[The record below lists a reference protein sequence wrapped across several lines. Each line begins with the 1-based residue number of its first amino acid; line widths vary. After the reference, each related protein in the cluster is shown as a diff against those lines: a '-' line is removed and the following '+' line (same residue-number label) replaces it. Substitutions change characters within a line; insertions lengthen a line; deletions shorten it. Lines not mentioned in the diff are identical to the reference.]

1 MRLSMRN
8 LALAGVLALGGL
20 LGFGST
26 TARAHDGD
34 GYSGGYGGYAGGG
47 YGGYAGGGYGGIR
60 RGYSGG
66 GYYPGGYQQYYGN
79 GGHDTQP
86 HWHNE
91 STPFGSFSWYGNGPH
106 DTQPHEHVR
115 SPYGGYRGYTP
126 NPFGG
131 VTESVYPSTPYTYM
145 PW

>member
-1 MRLSMRN
+1 MRLSMSN
-8 LALAGVLALGGL
+8 LALAGVLATSL
-20 LGFGST
+20 LAFGSAPASAQGFGGYYGGGYYVQGF
-26 TARAHDGD
+26 RA
-34 GYSGGYGGYAGGG
+34 GGYGPAYGGG
-47 YGGYAGGGYGGIR
+47 YYGG
-60 RGYSGG
+60 
-66 GYYPGGYQQYYGN
+66 YPGGYQQYFGN
-79 GGHDTQP
+79 GGHDARP

-106 DTQPHEHVR
+106 DLQPHEHVR